1 MKIWFLYRLQQKCK
15 QQIYLESLNVKLIA
29 QLIFIVLQ
37 IQENLLFPFFNWRNP
52 EKNHSR
58 MFAQLLLQHVQCMLS
73 QLSTSQRVGTFLLC
87 ARVCVWKNARSTF
100 FHCISKNDSSY
111 RQAGRQA
118 STLYNLPTSS
128 SCYYIRRAT
137 TKLYTYYC
145 QRGRYTPTADNNSNN
160 NNNTF
165 FVFQQFQRYKKSS

>member
-1 MKIWFLYRLQQKCK
+1 MK
-15 QQIYLESLNVKLIA
+15 IYLESLNVKLIA

-37 IQENLLFPFFNWRNP
+37 IQENLLLPFFNWRNP

-73 QLSTSQRVGTFLLC
+73 QLASYQQANALGRFCFVREC
-87 ARVCVWKNARSTF
+87 VCVCVWKNARSTF

-128 SCYYIRRAT
+128 SCYYIHRAT

-160 NNNTF
+160 TF